1 MASDAPAKYDIKK
14 AHKRLYA
21 PSAKGF
27 EVVEVPEL
35 SYLAVDGHG
44 DPNTS
49 SGYAD
54 AVEALYSVSYG
65 IKFASKRELDRD
77 FVVGP
82 LEGLWWAEDMSTF
95 LTRDKSAWDWTML
108 IVQPDW
114 ITAEM
119 VHTAIEKAEGKKQL
133 PPVELRR
140 ISEGTSAQILHIGAY
155 DDEGPTLDR
164 LHHEYLPQHG
174 LTFNGH
180 HHEIYLSDP
189 RRTAPEK
196 LKTVLRQPVRPA

>member
-1 MASDAPAKYDIKK
+1 MRRVEKYDIKK

-21 PSAKGF
+21 PSAKNF
-27 EVVEVPEL
+27 ELVEVPEL

-49 SGYAD
+49 SAYAD
-54 AVEALYSVSYG
+54 AVEALYSVAYAV
-65 IKFASKRELDRD
+65 KFASKRELERD

-108 IVQPDW
+108 IAQPDW
-114 ITAEM
+114 ITARM
-119 VHTAIEKAEGKKQL
+119 VQAAIERVAAKKAL
-133 PPVELRR
+133 PELRMLTLT
-140 ISEGTSAQILHIGAY
+140 EGMSAQILHVGSY

-164 LHHEYLPQHG
+164 LHHEYLPEQG
-174 LTFNGH
+174 LTYNGH
-180 HHEIYLSDP
+180 HHEVYLSDP

-196 LKTVLRQPVRPA
+196 LKTVLRQPVRPV